1 MNTTRKTKMTL
12 KRTPAKHPKAPQ
24 PKAKVKATAAKP
36 QQFKTE
42 AEEADWL
49 ASPAGRKYTHQLFED
64 AAKNGTLRHGTP
76 PNALKALAA
85 AGRTVSINIRV
96 AAADVQKARELA
108 DEKGV
113 GYQTIIKMLLHEAL
127 KK

>member
-1 MNTTRKTKMTL
+1 
-12 KRTPAKHPKAPQ
+12 
-24 PKAKVKATAAKP
+24 
-36 QQFKTE
+36 
-42 AEEADWL
+42 
-49 ASPAGRKYTHQLFED
+49 
-64 AAKNGTLRHGTP
+64 
-76 PNALKALAA
+76 LAA